1 LGELPGPVALF
12 GSGETSPWGRKVYD
26 WVFSHL
32 GTPPPQVA
40 VLESPAGFQPNSALV
55 AGKVADYLREHLR
68 NHRPQITLIPAR
80 QRGTPFSPDDPALL
94 APMLQSNVLFLGP
107 GSPTYAVRQL
117 RDSLAWG
124 YLLARHRL
132 GAALV
137 LASAATIAASARAL
151 PVYEIYKVGEELHWQ
166 PGLDLFGPY
175 GLSLALIPHWDN
187 REGGAELDTSHCF
200 MGQERF
206 QRLLGA
212 LPPEMMTVV
221 GIDEHTAL
229 VMDLAAGLCRVMG
242 RGGVTLILAGEES
255 HYASGQ
261 SFPADRLGS
270 FHLPEPGEGLVPEV
284 WEAARAAQG
293 VSEIGS
299 APTQQVLELV
309 QAREEARNGRDWPL
323 ADDLRRRI
331 VEMGWQLQ
339 DTPEGPRLE
348 ATPSPSAT
356 GIEEVVPHRLQDG

>member
-1 LGELPGPVALF
+1 M
-12 GSGETSPWGRKVYD
+12 YD
-26 WVFSHL
+26 WLFSQV
-32 GTPPPQVA
+32 GTPPPRVA

-68 NHRPQITLIPAR
+68 NHRPEVTLVPAR

-137 LASAATIAASARAL
+137 LASAATIAVSAQAL

-187 REGGAELDTSHCF
+187 REGGAELDTSRCF

-206 QRLLGA
+206 QRLLEQ
-212 LPPEMMTVV
+212 LPGTMTVV

-229 VMDLAAGLCRVMG
+229 VVDLAAGVCRVMG
-242 RGGVTLILAGEES
+242 RGGVTLMIRGEEN
-255 HYASGQ
+255 HYVSGQ
-261 SFPADRLGS
+261 SFSADRLGP
-270 FHLPEPGEGLVPEV
+270 FHLPEPGEGLPPEV
-284 WEAARAAQG
+284 WEVARAARG
-293 VSEIGS
+293 ASETGS
-299 APTQQVLELV
+299 GPTQRVLELLR
-309 QAREEARNGRDWPL
+309 AREEARTHHDWPL
-323 ADDLRRRI
+323 ADDLRCQI
-331 VEMGWQLQ
+331 AGLGWQLQ

-348 ATPSPSAT
+348 SAPSH
-356 GIEEVVPHRLQDG
+356 GDEVL